1 MKIESLRIKLKLN
14 IIFSAVLTLSIVIIH
29 SYKFFKEKDYN
40 QDIEKVRSE
49 IINLKQRNTE
59 VESKA
64 NDAKKYKE
72 IWKKM
77 SSTKKN
83 MVGIKMD
90 DVNSNLKKLS
100 EKYSII
106 DPTIKVTLPEN
117 INEGLFK
124 RETLVT
130 SFANVSLSYNSYDDI
145 RSLQFIDEFMKT
157 MNGYKIITSLEIKK
171 NKDYYLNDFVTI
183 STGKSEGGVSTKI
196 ELYWYIFKS

>member
-124 RETLVT
+124 RETL
-130 SFANVSLSYNSYDDI
+130 
-145 RSLQFIDEFMKT
+145 
-157 MNGYKIITSLEIKK
+157 
-171 NKDYYLNDFVTI
+171 LN
-183 STGKSEGGVSTKI
+183 
-196 ELYWYIFKS
+196 

>member
-14 IIFSAVLTLSIVIIH
+14 ITFSVILTISIVIIH
-29 SYKFFKEKDYN
+29 SYKFFKEKNYN

-49 IINLKQRNTE
+49 IVTLKQRNTE

-77 SSTKKN
+77 SSVKKN
-83 MVGIKMD
+83 MASIKMD
-90 DVNSNLKKLS
+90 EVNSNLKKLS

-106 DPTIKVTLPEN
+106 EPTIKVTLPEN

-124 RETLVT
+124 RETLT
-130 SFANVSLSYNSYDDI
+130 ASFANVSLSYNSYDDI

-171 NKDYYLNDFVTI
+171 NKDYSLNDFVTI
-183 STGKSEGGVSTKI
+183 STGKSEVGVSTKI